1 MRIELSITSRWR
13 KPNRSAKKIK
23 KEAKGRVCG
32 DCRYMW
38 GACCRRFTSLQPNSE
53 GNPLRIN
60 APDAVAC
67 SRWEKKR
74 LVGSDGY

>member
-1 MRIELSITSRWR
+1 VKLVGSNADRAIYNLTME
-13 KPNRSAKKIK
+13 KAKQIGEEIK

-67 SRWEKKR
+67 SRWEKK
-74 LVGSDGY
+74 G